1 MVIGHAQ
8 AFVRSQ
14 PDLPAPNLQ
23 IIFAPLA
30 LEFTDKGPRPYP
42 KPAGGFAIGLAHAH
56 SRGRI
61 DIPSRDPDAR
71 PLIHYPLVGHPTDM
85 QHLVEGCRIARRLMG
100 TQALAPYVIDERLP
114 GLSVQSDEQ
123 WESFIR
129 QTAFLMYHP
138 CGTARMGTD
147 KMAVVDP
154 QLRVRGVQGLW
165 VADASVIPTIPA
177 GNINATCIVIGEKAS
192 DLVRAARRNA

>member
-1 MVIGHAQ
+1 M
-8 AFVRSQ
+8 
-14 PDLPAPNLQ
+14 
-23 IIFAPLA
+23 
-30 LEFTDKGPRPYP
+30 
-42 KPAGGFAIGLAHAH
+42 
-56 SRGRI
+56 
-61 DIPSRDPDAR
+61 
-71 PLIHYPLVGHPTDM
+71 
-85 QHLVEGCRIARRLMG
+85 
-100 TQALAPYVIDERLP
+100 
-114 GLSVQSDEQ
+114 QSDEQ

-154 QLRVRGVQGLW
+154 QLRVRGVQDLW